1 MDWLN
6 KGMYEEQKLDDSE
19 VVPAK
24 GIRLCERK
32 APTSGSQ
39 NKSLFTNETTPQTNK
54 GDANSNASGI
64 RKGLSAV
71 GTQRAM
77 QDHGITWTL
86 EHRFHLHR
94 Q

>member
-1 MDWLN
+1 
-6 KGMYEEQKLDDSE
+6 MYMKNISLTTQRLC
-19 VVPAK
+19 PAK

-32 APTSGSQ
+32 APTSGSK

-71 GTQRAM
+71 GTQRAV
-77 QDHGITWTL
+77 QDHGIPWTL